1 MNKVL
6 PGLYVG
12 NFRDSKDPEQLK
24 AHHITHILSIHDNAR
39 KLPCNSDKEYL
50 CILASDSPGQNLT
63 QYFPACNDFI
73 HTARLKGGS
82 VLIHCLAGMS
92 RSVTVAVVYVMC
104 VTSLSWRD
112 SLKAVRGARNVANPN
127 VGFLKQLQDF
137 ETDRMND
144 ERRRLKAKYPSM
156 KLEEED
162 EQMAKQLLASYY
174 HSLSVGE
181 MCEGNCPVGVTC
193 PRGLCHPTRRVGLFR
208 RNSASRSSSPSRRSC
223 SPSRSPYSPSSSPVS
238 PRRSS
243 PTPPSPLT
251 RRSSRSSSPQ
261 LTPPQ
266 QSSPQL
272 TPQHAS
278 PRTVTRRISSPMTSP
293 RHASVPQISPSHSL
307 SSTSSYRGSSPTSP
321 HRSRSPSRSLDSSP
335 MSSPLYGS
343 SSSINSPKHTLHSY
357 TSPPSSPS
365 RSVSPSGSQKRKASP
380 VPSPKH
386 LSSTP
391 NSPQQTVTKTSPKS
405 FFRQCTLWV
414 QSARKSSENNAS
426 KENAA
431 QKEAVD
437 SNSNPKQSKT
447 TEMKPEVLANGS
459 VKQVSPIHTQDTSL
473 SDPLSTDISLPQQYS
488 DYSPYTQPAI
498 MKSYVHIYR
507 QSSLPEEE
515 SEESLR
521 LSVSPFSS
529 PQHQRYKWITRH
541 TVPPPTIPCPYN
553 ELFKQASLQE
563 SRYKPNKTPYQQT
576 SISVPQLN
584 KNIHTSSSH
593 GNSEEYHKRECT
605 RVSSLN
611 STCPV
616 SDMPEKHVPRQSS
629 LPEKSSLT
637 VTGQYHPHFVTSND
651 IQNSPISSVTQKI
664 TVSPETLHEQIHITL
679 SSEPDAL
686 ESPPRNFSTCK
697 YEVPI
702 PSALED
708 YPPKSSSRHG
718 SLKND
723 NKPDSRSLK
732 EGRDSH
738 ALPQGSK
745 SWNEPQ
751 KREKGHVSDNSGKGN
766 KSCNLTRPDKSPDI
780 PSVQSNKTCSPSLQ
794 GKKHSPSPSPD
805 KKPGTPPLQD
815 RRSTT
820 TNKRESKPGTPPLQ
834 DGKSTLPRS
843 RDRKSSSSSIRES
856 KPGTPPLQERKPNT
870 SLQDNKPV
878 TPPLKDRKSIN
889 STSRDRKSSTSSQES
904 KSARDRKASITSL
917 HEGKPVTPPLR
928 ERKSSSSSLR
938 ESKPVTPSQDKKSSP
953 SLRDKPGNP
962 SQQDKKSISVD
973 KKSQDRKPGTPPLK
987 TRKSNSSMV
996 EDKKGNTPTECMNT
1010 GYASKE
1016 DKKSDSR
1023 HTKDKTLPQNKAPS
1037 TTATK
1042 HRKPSSSRSQ
1052 ENVSDSQSTKDK
1064 MSDTSVKHS
1073 KKADVSQTDSKKA
1086 AGSNSQS
1093 SHTTT
1098 PVTSPVQ
1105 GKKSTAMSHDKKSAT
1120 PQSKNEK
1127 ASPSTHGKDVGK
1139 TELKASHSTQNKTS
1153 TLTRQK
1159 SRSNTLIDQ
1168 EGRPVTLPRKDTKS
1182 GQSAVLTQQNSG
1194 NKKSK
1199 TAMQDGK
1206 AITSPRDKNSPVNL
1220 NKQENK
1226 SKTTKRQDSRS
1237 DVHKIPNSK
1246 SCTFKRQDSKP
1257 DVSKNDSSK
1266 PCTIVRQNSKSDN
1279 LSTSNSKPDTLSKQN
1294 DEYIPASNNKAHK
1307 SQPPQAHCSNMEE
1320 PTKVSNPDHS
1330 CAISCLL
1337 PRTSS
1342 QNSLQNLS
1350 TWQQTGLGVN
1360 ADHSQEPLITPVHQ
1374 QSQLSKTS
1382 AQNKHPSA
1390 SEHDLEPPLP
1400 IQHQP
1405 QVSTQQNA
1413 LPSVTEPNSM
1423 STPIQEQPKSVH
1435 SPVPIPNSGPLKVQ
1449 ARVLLIQSQPSC
1461 SPCLSSLSSGGP
1473 SRQSVTKTYLV
1484 DKPMSHHHHHPKL
1497 LFSSQIGDALSPCT
1511 PNS

>member
-1 MNKVL
+1 MGNGMNKVL

-293 RHASVPQISPSHSL
+293 RHASVPQTSPSHSL
-307 SSTSSYRGSSPTSP
+307 SSASSHRGSSPTSP

-343 SSSINSPKHTLHSY
+343 SSSINSPKHTLHTY

-391 NSPQQTVTKTSPKS
+391 NSPQHTVTKTSPKS

-414 QSARKSSENNAS
+414 QSARKSSENNSS

-431 QKEAVD
+431 QKETVD

-447 TEMKPEVLANGS
+447 TEMKPEVLVNGS
-459 VKQVSPIHTQDTSL
+459 VKQVSPLHTQDVSL
-473 SDPLSTDISLPQQYS
+473 SDPISTDISLPQQYS

-576 SISVPQLN
+576 SISVPVLN
-584 KNIHTSSSH
+584 KNIHTSSSQ
-593 GNSEEYHKRECT
+593 GNSEEYRKRECT

-611 STCPV
+611 STYSV

-629 LPEKSSLT
+629 LPERSTLT
-637 VTGQYHPHFVTSND
+637 VTGQYQPQCVTRHD
-651 IQNSPISSVTQKI
+651 IQNSPNSSVTQKI
-664 TVSPETLHEQIHITL
+664 TESPETIHEQIHITL
-679 SSEPDAL
+679 CNEPDAL
-686 ESPPRNFSTCK
+686 ESPQRNVSSCR

-702 PSALED
+702 LSALED
-708 YPPKSSSRHG
+708 DLSKPSSQHG
-718 SLKND
+718 CSLKND
-723 NKPDSRSLK
+723 DKLDSQSLK
-732 EGRDSH
+732 EGKDSH
-738 ALPQGSK
+738 ALPQASK
-745 SWNEPQ
+745 SRNEPPR
-751 KREKGHVSDNSGKGN
+751 KEKSHISDHSGKGN
-766 KSCNLTRPDKSPDI
+766 KSCNLTRPDSSPDI
-780 PSVQSNKTCSPSLQ
+780 PSVQSNKICSPSPQ
-794 GKKHSPSPSPD
+794 GKKHNQSPSPD
-805 KKPGTPPLQD
+805 KKPGTPPLQE

-820 TNKRESKPGTPPLQ
+820 TNKRDSKPGTPPLQ

-843 RDRKSSSSSIRES
+843 RDRKSSSSSMRDS
-856 KPGTPPLQERKPNT
+856 KPGTPPLQERKCT
-870 SLQDNKPV
+870 SLQDSKPV
-878 TPPLKDRKSIN
+878 TPPL
-889 STSRDRKSSTSSQES
+889 RDRKSSTSSS
-904 KSARDRKASITSL
+904 RDRKASITSL

-938 ESKPVTPSQDKKSSP
+938 EGKAATPSSQDKKSSS
-953 SLRDKPGNP
+953 SLRDKPSTP
-962 SQQDKKSISVD
+962 SQQEKKPISKD
-973 KKSQDRKPGTPPLK
+973 KKSQDKKPGTPPLK
-987 TRKSNSSMV
+987 TRKSSSSMV
-996 EDKKGNTPTECMNT
+996 EDKKGNTSAECKNT
-1010 GYASKE
+1010 GYTSKE
-1016 DKKSDSR
+1016 DKKSDST
-1023 HTKDKTLPQNKAPS
+1023 HTKDKMLPNKALS
-1037 TTATK
+1037 TTTTRHK
-1042 HRKPSSSRSQ
+1042 KPSSSHSQ
-1052 ENVSDSQSTKDK
+1052 ENVSETPSTKDK
-1064 MSDTSVKHS
+1064 TADTSIKHS
-1073 KKADVSQTDSKKA
+1073 KKANTSQTDSKKA
-1086 AGSNSQS
+1086 AGPNSQS

-1098 PVTSPVQ
+1098 PVTSPVH
-1105 GKKSTAMSHDKKSAT
+1105 GRKSTATSHDKKSST
-1120 PQSKNEK
+1120 HQSKNEE
-1127 ASPSTHGKDVGK
+1127 ASPSIYGKEAGK
-1139 TELKASHSTQNKTS
+1139 TEPKASHSTQKTS

-1159 SRSNTLIDQ
+1159 SKSSTLIDQ
-1168 EGRPVTLPRKDTKS
+1168 EGRPATLPRKDTKS
-1182 GQSAVLTQQNSG
+1182 VHTQQNSG
-1194 NKKSK
+1194 NQKCK
-1199 TAMQDGK
+1199 TSMQDAK
-1206 AITSPRDKNSPVNL
+1206 VISSPKDKNSTVNL
-1220 NKQENK
+1220 TKQENRA
-1226 SKTTKRQDSRS
+1226 KTTKRQDSRS
-1237 DVHKIPNSK
+1237 NVHKIPSSK

-1257 DVSKNDSSK
+1257 DSSKGESSK
-1266 PCTIVRQNSKSDN
+1266 PCTIARQNSKSGN
-1279 LSTSNSKPDTLSKQN
+1279 LSSSDSKPDILSKEN
-1294 DEYIPASNNKAHK
+1294 DEYIMPASNNKAHK
-1307 SQPPQAHCSNMEE
+1307 SQPPQAYCSKMEE
-1320 PTKVSNPDHS
+1320 LTKASNPDHS

-1342 QNSLQNLS
+1342 QNSLHNLS
-1350 TWQQTGLGVN
+1350 TCQHTGLGLN
-1360 ADHSQEPLITPVHQ
+1360 DAHSHEPFITPVHQ

-1390 SEHDLEPPLP
+1390 SEHELEPLLP
-1400 IQHQP
+1400 AQQQP
-1405 QVSTQQNA
+1405 QLSTQQNA
-1413 LPSVTEPNSM
+1413 LPSLTEPNPM
-1423 STPIQEQPKSVH
+1423 SAPIQEQPKSVH
-1435 SPVPIPNSGPLKVQ
+1435 SPVPIPNSGPLKLQ
-1449 ARVLLIQSQPSC
+1449 AQVLLIQSQPSC

-1473 SRQSVTKTYLV
+1473 SRQPVTKTYLV

-1497 LFSSQIGDALSPCT
+1497 LFSSPIGDALSPCT

>member
-1 MNKVL
+1 AAPPQGQVPEHETGGGGRADGQAA
-6 PGLYVG
+6 PGL
-12 NFRDSKDPEQLK
+12 L
-24 AHHITHILSIHDNAR
+24 
-39 KLPCNSDKEYL
+39 LPLPQRRGD
-50 CILASDSPGQNLT
+50 
-63 QYFPACNDFI
+63 
-73 HTARLKGGS
+73 
-82 VLIHCLAGMS
+82 
-92 RSVTVAVVYVMC
+92 
-104 VTSLSWRD
+104 
-112 SLKAVRGARNVANPN
+112 VRG
-127 VGFLKQLQDF
+127 QLSRGRDLS
-137 ETDRMND
+137 EGPLPPD
-144 ERRRLKAKYPSM
+144 EEPVQTALIQEIAGY
-156 KLEEED
+156 
-162 EQMAKQLLASYY
+162 EQKEIIIIQ
-174 HSLSVGE
+174 
-181 MCEGNCPVGVTC
+181 PW
-193 PRGLCHPTRRVGLFR
+193 VGLFR

-996 EDKKGNTPTECMNT
+996 EDKKGNTPTE
-1010 GYASKE
+1010 Y
-1016 DKKSDSR
+1016 
-1023 HTKDKTLPQNKAPS
+1023 
-1037 TTATK
+1037 
-1042 HRKPSSSRSQ
+1042 
-1052 ENVSDSQSTKDK
+1052 
-1064 MSDTSVKHS
+1064 
-1073 KKADVSQTDSKKA
+1073 SKKA

-1127 ASPSTHGKDVGK
+1127 ASPSTHGKDV
-1139 TELKASHSTQNKTS
+1139 
-1153 TLTRQK
+1153 
-1159 SRSNTLIDQ
+1159 
-1168 EGRPVTLPRKDTKS
+1168 
-1182 GQSAVLTQQNSG
+1182 
-1194 NKKSK
+1194 
-1199 TAMQDGK
+1199 
-1206 AITSPRDKNSPVNL
+1206 
-1220 NKQENK
+1220 
-1226 SKTTKRQDSRS
+1226 
-1237 DVHKIPNSK
+1237 
-1246 SCTFKRQDSKP
+1246 
-1257 DVSKNDSSK
+1257 
-1266 PCTIVRQNSKSDN
+1266 
-1279 LSTSNSKPDTLSKQN
+1279 
-1294 DEYIPASNNKAHK
+1294 
-1307 SQPPQAHCSNMEE
+1307 
-1320 PTKVSNPDHS
+1320 
-1330 CAISCLL
+1330 
-1337 PRTSS
+1337 
-1342 QNSLQNLS
+1342 
-1350 TWQQTGLGVN
+1350 
-1360 ADHSQEPLITPVHQ
+1360 
-1374 QSQLSKTS
+1374 
-1382 AQNKHPSA
+1382 A